1 MGSCIGIY
9 GGTFNP
15 IHNGHVMLIENAL
28 AQYRDMERL
37 VLMPNNIPAYKENDD
52 IISSRHRLAMLKLI
66 ADENAAVSVSDMEIK
81 RGGLTYTYDTL
92 CEIINGNKEQKIYF
106 IAGSDSL
113 MSIRKWYKYK
123 EILGMCTMLI
133 ARRDEDYKEMEKF
146 LCDLRNDVNF
156 FDIKFINMNYVDVSS
171 SAIRKKI
178 SEGNM
183 PYGLLPDSVVKYIEK
198 NKLYGWTG
206 YDT

>member
-15 IHNGHVMLIENAL
+15 IHNGHVMLIKSAL

-37 VLMPNNIPAYKENDD
+37 ILMPNNIPAYKENED
-52 IISSRHRLAMLKLI
+52 IISPKHRLAMLGLV
-66 ADENAAVSVSDMEIK
+66 ASEHDLVSVSDMEIK

-92 CEIINGNKEQKIYF
+92 CEIMNGGQVSKIYF
-106 IAGSDSL
+106 MAGSDSL
-113 MSIRKWYKYK
+113 MSIRKWHKYK
-123 EILGMCTMLI
+123 EILKLCTLLI
-133 ARRDEDYKEMEKF
+133 ARRKEDYDQMEAF
-146 LCDLRNDVNF
+146 LCGLKKDVDF
-156 FDIKFINMNYVDVSS
+156 FDIQFIDMGYIDASS

-178 SEGNM
+178 SDGNM

-198 NKLYGWTG
+198 NRLYGWTG

>member
-15 IHNGHVMLIENAL
+15 IHNGHVILIKNAL

-37 VLMPNNIPAYKENDD
+37 VLMPNNIPAYKESDD
-52 IISSRHRLAMLKLI
+52 IISSKHRLAMLRLI
-66 ADENAAVSVSDMEIK
+66 ADENEAVSVSDMEIK

-92 CEIINGNKEQKIYF
+92 CEIISGGKGQKIYF

-113 MSIRKWYKYK
+113 MSIRKWHKYK
-123 EILGMCTMLI
+123 EVLGMCTLLV
-133 ARRDEDYKEMEKF
+133 ARRDEDYDQMEAF
-146 LCDLRNDVNF
+146 LYDLRKDADF
-156 FDIKFINMNYVDVSS
+156 FDIQFIDMNYVDVSS